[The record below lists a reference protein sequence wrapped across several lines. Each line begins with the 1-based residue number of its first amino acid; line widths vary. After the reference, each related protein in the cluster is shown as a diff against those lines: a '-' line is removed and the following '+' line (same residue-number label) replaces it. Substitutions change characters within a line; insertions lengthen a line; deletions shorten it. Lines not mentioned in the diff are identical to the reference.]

1 MTALDWIMIA
11 AYFAVLILIGVQTM
25 KRVKNPDDFAV
36 AGNRIVW
43 PVFFGSLA
51 AAFLG
56 GGASIGVAGATMRD
70 GYVYM
75 FAFCAF
81 GIQTVLVGLFV
92 APRLKNYAG
101 AHTLGDVMHE
111 HYGKPARVVTGVL
124 SVALCAGILG
134 AQALAI
140 GTIVNATLD
149 VPTGPAVVLGMGIVV
164 LYSSFGGAWA
174 VIQTDMLQF
183 VFLGVFL
190 PVALLIGLQAV
201 GGPGVL
207 LSEVPASHL
216 SLFGDYSALKF
227 LTLFCALLLGETLV
241 PPYAQRTF
249 STPDSRH
256 ARIGFTM
263 AGFFSFCF
271 YFVSA
276 SIGLV
281 ALVLYPD
288 IESDQA
294 LPTVVMNLMP
304 IGILG
309 LVVAALLAVVMSTA
323 SSYLNSTAVV
333 LTKDVYQ
340 PVRNA
345 GLPPGRRLT
354 LERATSVIVGAA
366 ATVFALSVPTIV
378 DALLYSYAL
387 WAPTIIVPLFGAV
400 LFGVRSAPAALAAI
414 ATGAVVTAVWQWVLD
429 APFGLDDGLIPGVLA
444 NLVVFTIV
452 AAATSSRYPRR
463 RQAPLVTQG
472 EPA

>member
-1 MTALDWIMIA
+1 MTPLDWILLA
-11 AYFAVLILIGVQTM
+11 GYFVLLILIGVQTM
-25 KRVKNPDDFAV
+25 RRVKNPDDFAV

-92 APRLKNYAG
+92 APRLKNYVG

-111 HYGKPARVVTGVL
+111 HYGKPARIVTGVL
-124 SVALCAGILG
+124 SLALCSGILG

-140 GTIVNATLD
+140 GTVVNATLD
-149 VPTGPAVVLGMGIVV
+149 VPTVPAVLIGMGVVV

-183 VFLGVFL
+183 VFLGVLL
-190 PVALLIGLQAV
+190 PVALLIGLDAV
-201 GGPGVL
+201 GGPSSL
-207 LSEVPASHL
+207 IDQVPAAHL
-216 SLFGDYSALKF
+216 TVMGDYTPLQF

-263 AGFFSFCF
+263 AGFFSFAF
-271 YFVSA
+271 YFTSA
-276 SIGLV
+276 SLGLI
-281 ALVLYPD
+281 ALVLYPN
-288 IESDQA
+288 IETDEA

-304 IGILG
+304 IGVLG
-309 LVVAALLAVVMSTA
+309 LVIAALLAVVMSTA

-333 LTKDVYQ
+333 LTKDIYQ
-340 PVRNA
+340 PLRTAPVPA
-345 GLPPGRRLT
+345 SRRLT
-354 LERATSVIVGAA
+354 IERATSVIVGAA
-366 ATVFALSVPTIV
+366 ATIFALSVPTIV
-378 DALLYSYAL
+378 DALLYSYTL
-387 WAPTIIVPLFGAV
+387 WAPTIIVPLFAAV
-400 LFGVRSAPAALAAI
+400 LFGIRSAPAALSGIAA
-414 ATGAVVTAVWQWVLD
+414 GAVVTAVWQWVLP

-444 NLVVFTIV
+444 NLIVFTIV
-452 AAATSSRYPRR
+452 ATVTANRYPPR
-463 RQAPLVTQG
+463 RQPALVPQG
-472 EPA
+472 ELA

>member
-1 MTALDWIMIA
+1 MAPLDWILLA
-11 AYFAVLILIGVQTM
+11 GYFALLILIGVQTM
-25 KRVKNPDDFAV
+25 RRVKNPDDFAV

-92 APRLKNYAG
+92 APRLKNYVG

-111 HYGKPARVVTGVL
+111 HYGKPARIVTGVL
-124 SVALCAGILG
+124 SLALCAGILG

-140 GTIVNATLD
+140 GTVVNATLD
-149 VPTGPAVVLGMGIVV
+149 VPTVPAVLIGMGVVV

-183 VFLGVFL
+183 VFLGVLL
-190 PVALLIGLQAV
+190 PVALLIGLDAV
-201 GGPGVL
+201 GGPSSL
-207 LSEVPASHL
+207 IDQVPAAHL
-216 SLFGDYSALKF
+216 TVMGDYTPLQF

-263 AGFFSFCF
+263 AGFFSFAF

-276 SIGLV
+276 SLGLI
-281 ALVLYPD
+281 ALVLYPN

-304 IGILG
+304 IGVLG
-309 LVVAALLAVVMSTA
+309 LVIAALLAVVMSTA

-333 LTKDVYQ
+333 LTKDIYQ
-340 PVRNA
+340 PLRTSPIPA
-345 GLPPGRRLT
+345 TRRLAI
-354 LERATSVIVGAA
+354 ERATSVIVGAA
-366 ATVFALSVPTIV
+366 ATIFALSVPTIV
-378 DALLYSYAL
+378 DALLYSYTL
-387 WAPTIIVPLFGAV
+387 WAPTIIVPLFAAV
-400 LFGVRSAPAALAAI
+400 LFGIRSAPAALSGIAA
-414 ATGAVVTAVWQWVLD
+414 GAIVTAVWQWVLP

-444 NLVVFTIV
+444 NLIVFTIV
-452 AAATSSRYPRR
+452 AIVTANRYPRR
-463 RQAPLVTQG
+463 RQPALVKQG
-472 EPA
+472 VPA